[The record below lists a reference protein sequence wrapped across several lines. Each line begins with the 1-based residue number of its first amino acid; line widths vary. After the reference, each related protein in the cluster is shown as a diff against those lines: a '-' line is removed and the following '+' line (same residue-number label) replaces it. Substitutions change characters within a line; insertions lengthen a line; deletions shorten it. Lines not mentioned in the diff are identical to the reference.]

1 MSDDKNPTSETQ
13 QTPADT
19 AAETPATPEAP
30 AAAAAGDVP
39 VAPEAPAAAGEPV
52 APPAAADA
60 AATPPPAA
68 PAEPEEE
75 DEPVDWDAADLAQA
89 EEVEEEEEPG
99 EDEDAEAVVRAR
111 REAAEE
117 RLKATRSRAPGRAPV
132 PAEKPAKAAKTK
144 AAARAAEP
152 PPPPEPIDPSQF
164 KWFVVHTYSGY
175 ENKAKQGLEQRIK
188 TNHLEHKFAE
198 IVIPTE
204 SVVEL
209 KRGRKRTTSRKFF
222 PGYILVKMVLDDETW
237 HLVKNTPKVT
247 SFLGEQDGRKP
258 SPVTEHE
265 IQELATQMTEGA
277 AKPKPRVQFEEG
289 ENVRVID
296 GPFQNF
302 SGIVEEVK
310 PEKGKLKVHISI
322 FGRPTPVELDFMQVE
337 KA

>member
-1 MSDDKNPTSETQ
+1 MMSDDKNYPPESGWTDEQ
-13 QTPADT
+13 
-19 AAETPATPEAP
+19 PATPAPPAGEAAPEESAADETGTEPPRTPAEEPAP
-30 AAAAAGDVP
+30 AAAA
-39 VAPEAPAAAGEPV
+39 E
-52 APPAAADA
+52 
-60 AATPPPAA
+60 PAA
-68 PAEPEEE
+68 PAEEEE
-75 DEPVDWDAADLAQA
+75 PDVDWDAADAASEAA
-89 EEVEEEEEPG
+89 ESEGEEEA
-99 EDEDAEAVVRAR
+99 EDEEEDEEAVVRAR
-111 REAAEE
+111 RQAAEA
-117 RLKATRSRAPGRAPV
+117 RLKATRARGAPRPS
-132 PAEKPAKAAKTK
+132 PSKPAAKAKEKVVEAP
-144 AAARAAEP
+144 AAVEP
-152 PPPPEPIDPSQF
+152 VDPSQF
-164 KWFVVHTYSGY
+164 KWYVVHTYSGY

-188 TNHLEHKFAE
+188 TNHIEHKFAE

-258 SPVTEHE
+258 SPVTESEIHE
-265 IQELATQMTEGA
+265 LSQQMTEGA
-277 AKPKPRVQFEEG
+277 AKPKPRVLFEEG

-296 GPFQNF
+296 GPFLNF